1 MTTKT
6 RLAAAIFCALFPAL
20 FAFDIVFDPKN
31 YAELVAQLQQ
41 MEQQYNQLVSTYEMV
56 TNQYNQMIVNA
67 RMITSKA
74 RWKAVLTPW
83 RLPTANNTYGTT
95 SGWISALRTGNGSA
109 AGYTQSVTKLN
120 NYAPVWGSIGAS
132 QQDQIARNYSTVELS
147 DGATINA
154 MDQLGKMRG
163 NSAAVDAAIAT
174 LESDSLSDSPDLNT
188 EVGVLNKINAATL
201 IAVRSNQDTNKLLG
215 SVLDQQMVD
224 AKARRDAVAQSIN
237 NDIVFRQMAPIVNAQ
252 HWGGA
257 AQVMKTYR
265 LP

>member
-1 MTTKT
+1 MITKKHF
-6 RLAAAIFCALFPAL
+6 AVAVFCSIVPAI

-31 YAELVAQLQQ
+31 YVELVAQLQQ
-41 MEQQYNQLVSTYEMV
+41 MEQQYNQLVTTYEMV
-56 TNQYNQMIVNA
+56 TNQYNQMITNA

-83 RLPTANNTYGTT
+83 QNPTATNTYGTT

-109 AGYTQSVTKLN
+109 AGYAQSVTTLK
-120 NYAPVWGSIGAS
+120 NYSPVWGAIDAT
-132 QQDQIARNYSTVELS
+132 QQERIARNYSTVELS
-147 DGATINA
+147 DGSTINA
-154 MDQLGKMRG
+154 LDQLGKMRG
-163 NSAAVDAAIAT
+163 NSAAVDAAIST
-174 LESDSLSDSPDLNT
+174 LENDSLSDSPDLNT
-188 EVGVLNKINAATL
+188 QVGVLNKINAATL

-237 NDIVFRQMAPIVNAQ
+237 NDIVFRQMAPIVDAQ
-252 HWGGA
+252 HLGGA